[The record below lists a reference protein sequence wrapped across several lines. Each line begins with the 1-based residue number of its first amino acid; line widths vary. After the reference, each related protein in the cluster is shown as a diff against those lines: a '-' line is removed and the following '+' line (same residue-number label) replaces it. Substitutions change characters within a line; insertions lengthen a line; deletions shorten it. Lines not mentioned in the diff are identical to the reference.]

1 MRLVSSGVNV
11 QRDTA
16 WMPHEHRALVRTMP
30 EFKFHFKFSSSTYEN
45 ADIDEC
51 AEGTSGCSQQCN
63 NTIGSFECSC
73 VDGYRLALDGKICNG
88 MHVYA
93 TYGGVSL
100 STSNIC
106 AHGSLKKPSQRS
118 KVNERIPMT

>member
-1 MRLVSSGVNV
+1 MSVQWVPTTALAWLSVLTRLVSSGVNV

-16 WMPHEHRALVRTMP
+16 WMTHEHRALVCTMP
-30 EFKFHFKFSSSTYEN
+30 QIQGYISLFTCEN

-73 VDGYRLALDGKICNG
+73 IDGYRLAFDGKICNG
-88 MHVYA
+88 MY
-93 TYGGVSL
+93 
-100 STSNIC
+100 IC
-106 AHGSLKKPSQRS
+106 NVFIYK
-118 KVNERIPMT
+118 

>member
-1 MRLVSSGVNV
+1 MHWYVQCLSSNN
-11 QRDTA
+11 
-16 WMPHEHRALVRTMP
+16 
-30 EFKFHFKFSSSTYEN
+30 FHCDIKFSSSTHEN

-100 STSNIC
+100 STSNMC
-106 AHGSLKKPSQRS
+106 T
-118 KVNERIPMT
+118 RITGKNPHRDPNKQKHTNDLID

>member
-16 WMPHEHRALVRTMP
+16 WMTHEHRALVRTMP
-30 EFKFHFKFSSSTYEN
+30 EFKFHCDIKFSSSTHEN

-100 STSNIC
+100 YTSNTVC
-106 AHGSLKKPSQRS
+106 T
-118 KVNERIPMT
+118 RITGKNPHRDPK

>member
-16 WMPHEHRALVRTMP
+16 WTIHELHALVCTTLIPQVLNSCRILILII
-30 EFKFHFKFSSSTYEN
+30 HYSEN

-73 VDGYRLALDGKICNG
+73 VDGYRLAFDGKICNG
-88 MHVYA
+88 MYMQCM
-93 TYGGVSL
+93 GVFL
-100 STSNIC
+100 YLQVTC
-106 AHGSLKKPSQRS
+106 AHRSLKKFS
-118 KVNERIPMT
+118 KI